1 MQRINYMCFQML
13 CELDEE
19 DSERVLG
26 REGHKGEQTINFTF
40 RRACLSLKTKDLSQ
54 LASQPSMLLAS
65 HP

>member
-26 REGHKGEQTINFTF
+26 RDKRLISHLGE
-40 RRACLSLKTKDLSQ
+40 
-54 LASQPSMLLAS
+54 PV
-65 HP
+65 